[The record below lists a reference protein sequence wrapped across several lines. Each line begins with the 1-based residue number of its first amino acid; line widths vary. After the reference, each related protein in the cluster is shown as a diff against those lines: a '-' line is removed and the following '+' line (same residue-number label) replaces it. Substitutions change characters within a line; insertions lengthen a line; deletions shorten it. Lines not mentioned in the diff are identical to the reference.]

1 MESPFAEMVGTMVYP
16 SPDEARQI
24 REILSINTGD
34 LARLDVAISHAQIV
48 LELLSVERAKKR
60 RCVDIHSSLLS
71 PIRKLAPELLAEI
84 FLHTLQEDPLTPE
97 AKTAPLL
104 LLKVC
109 RVWRIIALETP
120 QLWASL
126 SIDHATGKHVQSI
139 ANWLSRS
146 GSCPLSLCTTGQS
159 HPAIPIVEL
168 MGRYVHRWQHVTI
181 HLPEGYDR
189 NLNLDTP
196 SPSLAPHLKS
206 IELVCSGRTVLP
218 AIAQQIWTV
227 LASAPNLREI
237 SCDINPFPPDLRF
250 SWANLQKLSLLVDMS
265 VAHCFQLLEQC
276 PNVVEC
282 GFSSLKM
289 TSEVRETYCLILLP
303 RLRSLMVATDQ
314 NLKTFF
320 DHLCMPALEEL
331 ALESFSSSF
340 AGFPEWSQSAFLDML
355 CRSSC
360 PLSRLQFYFMKLS
373 SENLIACL
381 QATEGSL
388 VELTIHSAFGLP
400 MYVNDIVL
408 RLLTHR
414 NDAEFRCLCPKLE
427 VLSLLSCITCLNGTL
442 ADMVESRWRVDSS
455 TTFPITR
462 LRMVELRDFRP
473 REDVLRLKKLVKEG
487 LVVTFD

>member
-1 MESPFAEMVGTMVYP
+1 MIYP
-16 SPDEARQI
+16 SPEEARQI

-34 LARLDVAISHAQIV
+34 LARLDVAIAHAQTV
-48 LELLSVERAKKR
+48 LESLSEERAKKR
-60 RCVDIHSSLLS
+60 KCIDIHNSLLS
-71 PIRKLAPELLAEI
+71 PIRKLAPELLAEV
-84 FLHTLQEDPLTPE
+84 FLHTLQEEPLTPK

-109 RVWRIIALETP
+109 KVWRIIALGTP

-126 SIDHATGKHVQSI
+126 DIDHATGKHVQSI

-146 GSCPLSLCTTGQS
+146 GSCPLSLCNTGQS

-168 MGRYVHRWQHVTI
+168 MGHYVHRWQHVTI
-181 HLPEGYDR
+181 HFPEGYNR
-189 NLNLDTP
+189 NLNLNTP
-196 SPSLAPHLKS
+196 SPFFAPHLKS
-206 IELVCSGRTVLP
+206 IKLVCSGRTVCP
-218 AIAQQIWTV
+218 AIVQQIWTV
-227 LASAPNLREI
+227 LASAPNLRQI

-250 SWANLQKLSLLVDMS
+250 SWANLQTLSLLTDMS
-265 VAHCFQLLEQC
+265 AAHCLQLLEQC

-289 TSEVRETYCLILLP
+289 TSEVRETCEVRETYSPVLLP

-331 ALESFSSSF
+331 ALESFSTSSV
-340 AGFPEWSQSAFLDML
+340 GFPEWSQSAFLDML

-360 PLSRLQFYFMKLS
+360 PLSKLQFYFMSLS
-373 SENLIACL
+373 SEDLIACL

-388 VELTIHSAFGLP
+388 VELTIHSALGLP
-400 MYVNDIVL
+400 IYVNDIVL

-427 VLSLLSCITCLNGTL
+427 VLTLFSCISCLDGTF
-442 ADMVESRWRVDSS
+442 ADMVESRWRVDSQPS
-455 TTFPITR
+455 FPIRR
-462 LRMVELRDFRP
+462 LRMVELGDFRF
-473 REDVLRLKKLVKEG
+473 REDTLRLKKLVKEG